1 MKRIWTYIY
10 INFAPCIKWYVKKK
24 NIRIKV
30 ELVLISMQLWFK
42 IIKLISIQNNVQPYM
57 VHLDTV

>member
-10 INFAPCIKWYVKKK
+10 INFAPCIKWYVKK
-24 NIRIKV
+24 NIRTKV